1 MAFLWIL
8 LIVAVVAFV
17 WFFVVPTL
25 GEQWDGEEI
34 TPRQPVEVP
43 GLSFSGIQ
51 ARNGALIPQKRVVQL
66 GNFQQAWIKST
77 GVPSGDRFPRFV
89 HTLNSS
95 VSCTWLITF
104 IEAAG
109 KGGLFELESVRQ
121 AIGTPT
127 TSPPWDYATKVLEAT
142 TPATS
147 VVVPLLTTGT
157 LATGALL
164 AAPAAAAA
172 GFIALLVGLDSDIK
186 QRIAEAEACKAF
198 VTEFCK
204 SYSLP
209 PMGLLNAL
217 SNLVDDSRSYGMY
230 EGSGSAFDR
239 SQEWGVGFVGEMQ
252 KLFVALKERGLLA
265 GMGIIGN
272 PGELKR
278 LIRKREIKVPLN
290 NNIDQLDVSR
300 LAPVWIRYALSVDS
314 LFGQPWFL
322 GWKREPDF
330 IYKEVL
336 KENFRATN
344 NPFSF
349 TRNMMVQWMQRGG
362 QYNGLYNGY
371 INPAFM
377 LFKLG
382 HDPSLNDYRFDTGF
396 LSIGAGGTKAR
407 VGETSWVSKL
417 EVDTNGGWVYVQ

>member
-1 MAFLWIL
+1 MVLLWIL
-8 LIVAVVAFV
+8 IIAVVAAFV
-17 WFFVVPTL
+17 WFFVLPSL
-25 GEQWDGEEI
+25 EEQWIGEDLA
-34 TPRQPVEVP
+34 PRQPIEVP

-51 ARNGALIPQKRVVQL
+51 ARSGALVPQDRVVQL
-66 GNFQQAWIKST
+66 GGFNQAWIK
-77 GVPSGDRFPRFV
+77 GVDVPSGDKYPRFV

-95 VSCTWLITF
+95 VACTWLITF
-104 IEAAG
+104 IESAG
-109 KGGLFELESVRQ
+109 KGGIFELESVRQ

-147 VVVPLLTTGT
+147 VVVPLLTTGA

-198 VTEFCK
+198 VQEFCK

-209 PMGLLNAL
+209 PMALLNAL
-217 SNLVDDSRSYGMY
+217 SNLVPESRGYGMY

-239 SQEWGVGFVGEMQ
+239 SQEWGVGFIGEMQ
-252 KLFVALKERGLLA
+252 KLFVALKKRGLLA

-272 PGELKR
+272 PGELKK

-290 NNIDQLDVSR
+290 NDIDHLDVSR
-300 LAPVWIRYALSVDS
+300 LSPVWIRYALSVDS

-322 GWKREPDF
+322 GWRREPDF

-336 KENFRATN
+336 QENFRATN

-349 TRNMMVQWMQRGG
+349 TRNMMLQWLERGG
-362 QYNGLYNGY
+362 QYKGLYNGY
-371 INPAFM
+371 ISPAVI

-396 LSIGAGGTKAR
+396 LSIGGSGEKAR